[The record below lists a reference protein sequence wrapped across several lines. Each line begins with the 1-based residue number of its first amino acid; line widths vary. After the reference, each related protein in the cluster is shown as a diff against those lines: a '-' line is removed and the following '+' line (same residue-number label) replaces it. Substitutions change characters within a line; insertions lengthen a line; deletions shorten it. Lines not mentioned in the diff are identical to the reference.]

1 MEFNRRHVLMLG
13 VIVFVVG
20 LQFKMF
26 ESVVL
31 TESSSR
37 FIAEK
42 LKRSESTPQTTV
54 NNVLNASTPI
64 PVAKRTIK
72 PPLWIG
78 WAVISAG
85 AILVLHSLAMSGP
98 D

>member
-20 LQFKMF
+20 LQFRIF

-31 TESSSR
+31 NERSSR

-42 LKRSESTPQTTV
+42 LKRVEAPPPQTF
-54 NNVLNASTPI
+54 NNVLTTSTPI
-64 PVAKRTIK
+64 PATKRTVK
-72 PPLWIG
+72 PPTWIG
-78 WAVISAG
+78 WAVLSVG
-85 AILVLHSLAMSGP
+85 AVLVLHSLAMSGP